1 MKLWR
6 KALLCQN
13 FHNTQAFGGLLS
25 DEVWTTAVEL
35 KVALFRQG
43 LHTHISR
50 KQPLPFQSPRAVPA
64 GRHCVLSALSCWI
77 CGWCHCGPLRTDF
90 ALDKQAYWNTHT
102 PPCRAP
108 QHTLGMEKWPAVD
121 LTFQVERLLRWD
133 ASSTRTPLYSSEPRG
148 DIFCLCCAWDSPLL
162 SVKGEP
168 QVFTLC
174 CPHVLALMCFL
185 LQFDCTQT

>member
-77 CGWCHCGPLRTDF
+77 CGWCHCGPLRSDL
-90 ALDKQAYWNTHT
+90 ALDKQAYWNAHT

-108 QHTLGMEKWPAVD
+108 QHTLGMERRPAVD

-133 ASSTRTPLYSSEPRG
+133 ASSSRTPSTPQSHAETFFVFVVHE
-148 DIFCLCCAWDSPLL
+148 IVHSW
-162 SVKGEP
+162 VWKGNLK
-168 QVFTLC
+168 FRLC
-174 CPHVLALMCFL
+174 CPHVLALMCLF
-185 LQFDCTQT
+185 FC